1 MQETKPLNLDRA
13 SERLSLDGVEG
24 TTTLK
29 TFHGEYP
36 LIKKKESKVQHPVP
50 RLISCE
56 KGVLPSQT
64 QIHSPA
70 NKMASHLT

>member
-36 LIKKKESKVQHPVP
+36 LIKKKKVKFNIQFRGVFPVK
-50 RLISCE
+50 
-56 KGVLPSQT
+56 KGFFLLKLKSTPQ
-64 QIHSPA
+64 QIKWSV
-70 NKMASHLT
+70 T